1 MRSDSDRLLQ
11 VLRDPRRL
19 SGLDLADW
27 EMLVRLARQANLLGR
42 LVVLVETGMG
52 MDAVPEAPRRHLV
65 SARYLMEKQERS
77 IRWEVDCIRAALEP
91 TGIPVVF
98 LKGAAYL
105 LAELPPARGRIFS
118 DVDILVP
125 RAEIE
130 RVEQALMIAGWHGG
144 HHSAYDE
151 RYYRQWMHEIPPLR
165 HIHRQSLIDVHHN
178 ILPLTAR
185 FHPDAAALLQDR
197 VALPGGWGAVLAP
210 VDMVLHS
217 ATHLFHEGE
226 YQQGLRDLVDL
237 SLLIGQYGEREGFW
251 RELLERARQ
260 LQLTR
265 PLFYALRH
273 THRMLGLAVPEEVE
287 IEIRR
292 EGPGRLRGYYM
303 DWLFKRAFLA
313 RHALRPEPVESLARL
328 LLYVRGHYLRMP
340 PSLLLPH
347 LARKAFA
354 REEKS

>member
-1 MRSDSDRLLQ
+1 MRGDSALLLE
-11 VLRDPRRL
+11 VLRDLRRL
-19 SGLDLADW
+19 ADLDLSEW
-27 EMLVRLARQANLLGR
+27 ERLLRLARQANLLGR
-42 LVVLVETGMG
+42 LVVLVEAGMG
-52 MDAVPEAPRRHLV
+52 LDQVPAEPRRHLC
-65 SARYLMEKQERS
+65 SARYLMDKQARS
-77 IRWEVDCIRAALEP
+77 IRWEVECIRAALEP

-105 LAELPPARGRIFS
+105 LADLPPARGRIFS

-125 RAEIE
+125 RADIG
-130 RVEQALMIAGWHGG
+130 RVEQALMMAGWHGS

-165 HIHRQSLIDVHHN
+165 HIHRQALIDVHHN

-185 FHPDAAALLQDR
+185 FHPDAGALLAAR
-197 VALPGGWGAVLAP
+197 VALPAGWGAVLAP

-237 SLLIGQYGEREGFW
+237 RLLIGHFGAREGFW
-251 RELLERARQ
+251 TELLQRARQ
-260 LQLTR
+260 LQLSR
-265 PLFYALRH
+265 PLFYALRY
-273 THRMLGLAVPEEVE
+273 TERLLGLAVPPGVADR
-287 IEIRR
+287 IRE
-292 EGPGRLRGYYM
+292 EGPGPLRGRYM
-303 DWLFKRAFLA
+303 DWLFGRAFLSA
-313 RHALRPEPVESLARL
+313 RALRPGPAESLARL

-354 REEKS
+354 REED